1 MKYKNGLVL
10 GKFMPPHKGHE
21 YLFRFAKQYCD
32 NLTIMVDC
40 LKEQTISPELRKS
53 WIEELI
59 TGVNVVALKKFMPQS
74 PTEIE
79 NFWEIWKEEIYST
92 SGKPDVL
99 IAAMDY
105 GWELAK
111 VLDCKFIPLDIARQ
125 SIPISATE
133 IRENPF
139 KNWDFIV
146 ESARGHFMKKVC
158 FIGPEST
165 GKSTIANKLANEFKT
180 VYIPEY
186 AEAIIKN
193 QGDFFESNVKE
204 VAFAQIRTEKALER
218 MVNKIMFCDSDIIT
232 TMVWAEHL
240 FGKFDIELYEIA
252 QSQKYDMT
260 FLFYPDTPWV
270 EDEHRKV
277 SNKSSENEFRFKMFS
292 EMEKKLVAYK
302 RPYKIIKGS
311 FEEKELII
319 RNYINELH

>member
-21 YLFRFAKQYCD
+21 YLFRFAKEYCE
-32 NLTIMVDC
+32 NLTIVVDC
-40 LKEQTISPELRKS
+40 LKGQTISPELRKS

-59 TGVNVVALKKFMPQS
+59 TGVNVIALNKFMPQS
-74 PTEIE
+74 PDEVE
-79 NFWEIWKEEIYST
+79 NFWEIWKQEIYST

-133 IRENPF
+133 IRENPL

-146 ESARGHFMKKVC
+146 ESARGHFMKKIC

-193 QGDFFESNVKE
+193 QGKFFESNVKE

-218 MVNKIMFCDSDIIT
+218 MVNKFMLCDSDIIT

-240 FGKFDIELYEIA
+240 FGNFEQDLIEIA
-252 QSQKYDMT
+252 QTQKYDMT
-260 FLFYPDTPWV
+260 FLFYPDTSWI
-270 EDEHRKV
+270 EDKHRKV
-277 SNKSSENEFRFKMFS
+277 SNFSSKNEFRLQILF
-292 EMEKKLVAYK
+292 EMEKKLIFYK

-311 FEEKELII
+311 FEEKESLI
-319 RNYINELH
+319 RQYINELY